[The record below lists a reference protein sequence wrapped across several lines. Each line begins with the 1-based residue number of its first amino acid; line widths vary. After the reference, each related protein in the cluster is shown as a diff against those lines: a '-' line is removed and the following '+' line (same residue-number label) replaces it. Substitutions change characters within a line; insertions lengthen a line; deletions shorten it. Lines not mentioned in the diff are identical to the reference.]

1 MGRTRQQDSQQAEE
15 EQGLS
20 STQVAVIAAL
30 LLTAPKPGE
39 LAAALLG
46 LLPAVLLARFPKAG
60 ADSALTA
67 ARLVLSTVDAP
78 KRNVGR
84 SRSRTDTTDETLGIA
99 SGSSSRDESVYTALY
114 AIRAAQRLFKGRE
127 DFAAALDQ
135 ERGYLALHRQAKE
148 RRVKAQRV
156 ADAMV
161 DLYETTVFGWLHG
174 DPKEPR
180 LNHVAASGKNL
191 DLSKPI
197 PISTGALP
205 GALPHCTCSLV
216 PAFSNAT
223 LLD

>member
-1 MGRTRQQDSQQAEE
+1 MGKTRQPPSEA
-15 EQGLS
+15 EQGV
-20 STQVAVIAAL
+20 TGRQIAAIAAL

-39 LAAALLG
+39 LAAALLA
-46 LLPAVLLARFPKAG
+46 LLPAGLLARFPSLG
-60 ADSALTA
+60 AQAALTA
-67 ARLVLSTVDAP
+67 ARLVLSTVDVPEPAN
-78 KRNVGR
+78 RR
-84 SRSRTDTTDETLGIA
+84 SRERTATTGETLGIVA
-99 SGSSSRDESVYTALY
+99 GGDSRGEAVFSALY
-114 AIRAAQRLFKGRE
+114 GVNAARRLFRGRE